1 LFVLCLLDD
10 VILQRL
16 RAKGTRGAML
26 VVIQDGRY
34 LAITAYMLLRRVSVN
49 AISRQARE
57 MIWHE
62 GGWRKRGCNE
72 PRDALNLGDFA
83 WIQDSVRDA
92 AEGGTDVERD
102 DEPT

>member
-1 LFVLCLLDD
+1 
-10 VILQRL
+10 
-16 RAKGTRGAML
+16 ML

-34 LAITAYMLLRRVSVN
+34 LAITAYMFLCRVSVN
-49 AISRQARE
+49 AITRISRQARD
-57 MIWHE
+57 M
-62 GGWRKRGCNE
+62 RKRGCNE

-83 WIQDSVRDA
+83 WVQDSVRDA